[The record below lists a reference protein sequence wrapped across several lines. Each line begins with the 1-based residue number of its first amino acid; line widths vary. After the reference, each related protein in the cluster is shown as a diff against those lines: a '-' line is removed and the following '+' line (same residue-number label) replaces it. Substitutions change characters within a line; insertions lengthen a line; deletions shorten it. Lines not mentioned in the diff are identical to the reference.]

1 MAKLLY
7 LGNSDPMGLKLS
19 ISDEEMSRILSIY
32 DKKKKKEFADQINN
46 AEKVKGNLTSQ

>member
-32 DKKKKKEFADQINN
+32 DKKKKK
-46 AEKVKGNLTSQ
+46 KNLLTKLITQRR